1 MLVKH
6 GIRNTNFCSF
16 DGGGGYVLLQPKG
29 WTMLVQRSRSQAMAG
44 RQHHAVKLGLRAK
57 YKLPAAHHL
66 LSSFAYGSAKSWVS
80 GLTSKHSAS
89 FEDPV
94 NIIYSIINFQINV
107 YLFLD
112 S

>member
-1 MLVKH
+1 
-6 GIRNTNFCSF
+6 
-16 DGGGGYVLLQPKG
+16 
-29 WTMLVQRSRSQAMAG
+29 MAG

-57 YKLPAAHHL
+57 YKLPSAHHL

-112 S
+112 SWVHFLFLLMFLHTTKCLKYFQL